1 MLASTL
7 NGLNNC
13 HVGLEAVTM
22 VCASTVLVLPIA
34 YLI

>member
-13 HVGLEAVTM
+13 YVGLEVVTM
-22 VCASTVLVLPIA
+22 VCASTVLVPPIV